1 MNHKLPESKDDFA
14 SITVLQQLEFV
25 QITALIPDLLIWI
38 QDGNW
43 PIYQSIKELLLPQQE
58 NLIEPLKEILNSND
72 SSWKYFLL
80 NDFIPF
86 LRTEVIQKLIEELSM
101 LSNHPTFADQSEEVD
116 LLAQKILESANE

>member
-1 MNHKLPESKDDFA
+1 M
-14 SITVLQQLEFV
+14 
-25 QITALIPDLLIWI
+25 
-38 QDGNW
+38 
-43 PIYQSIKELLLPQQE
+43 PQQE

>member
-1 MNHKLPESKDDFA
+1 M
-14 SITVLQQLEFV
+14 
-25 QITALIPDLLIWI
+25 PDLLIWI